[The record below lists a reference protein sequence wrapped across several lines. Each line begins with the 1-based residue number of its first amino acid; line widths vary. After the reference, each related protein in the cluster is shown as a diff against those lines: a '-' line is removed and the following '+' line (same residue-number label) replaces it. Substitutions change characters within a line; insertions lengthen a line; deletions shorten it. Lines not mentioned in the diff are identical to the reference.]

1 MNINKIYI
9 YAAVAGVVSVLTYI
23 ASGGSLSVT
32 GLAGAAVAAIGVIES
47 SLGHEST
54 APASS

>member
-54 APASS
+54 APESS